1 MTEYRE
7 CEKGNLQ
14 AVVSMFHYSNRS
26 EFEESFLYF
35 QKTDVDRVRKV
46 HYLPLV

>member
-1 MTEYRE
+1 MTEYRG
-7 CEKGNLQ
+7 CEMGNLL
-14 AVVSMFHYSNRS
+14 AVVSMFLYSNRS

-35 QKTDVDRVRKV
+35 QKSDVDRVRKV